1 MLENTDQNN
10 SEYGHFLRS
19 TFTEDPLT
27 TFPCKVEPVFNQRLL
42 TTTLTILI
50 P

>member
-19 TFTEDPLT
+19 ESFTSRNETESPSNLDIFLA
-27 TFPCKVEPVFNQRLL
+27 FPKFL
-42 TTTLTILI
+42 TLTINF
-50 P
+50 